1 MAKKPRIRARVYEV
15 VQYEINPE
23 TGESLNF
30 NESNII
36 NAIGNWGAGKLG
48 LCATRQRQIR

>member
-1 MAKKPRIRARVYEV
+1 MARKPRIRARVYEV

-30 NESNII
+30 NESNI
-36 NAIGNWGAGKLG
+36 
-48 LCATRQRQIR
+48 RRYR